1 MRDIARARAKLAV
14 ALAGLGLLGSLSGP
28 AAAGPA
34 SIGTIFGTPHIGG
47 RITAGDLDEVR
58 RDLTGH
64 FDKPMML
71 RVDPASHG
79 AEVMRIGLWLREQ
92 QPEIRLRDTCVG
104 ACAWFMLD
112 SGRSL
117 QVAKG
122 TVIAFG
128 AYAELWATIEIQ
140 LDRGDL
146 TIDDERSRASIQSF
160 KDRVP
165 AAVWKDAA
173 ALREAR
179 LTQARAP
186 AWVQDFVMSST
197 SLAVE
202 QLARDE
208 KDFNFRVY
216 TSPHRC
222 IWWVPD
228 AEGMRQLGLSVPDY
242 VPPDAARA
250 AKALGVPAKVIY
262 IGPALRELPSTAL
275 CEGDPTVKLHLP

>member
-1 MRDIARARAKLAV
+1 MRDIARAKAKLVA
-14 ALAGLGLLGSLSGP
+14 ALAGLAILGGLSGS

-47 RITAGDLDEVR
+47 KVTDGDLDEVR

-71 RVDPASHG
+71 RIDPASHG
-79 AEVMRIGLWLREQ
+79 AEVMRIGLWLRDQ
-92 QPEIRLRDTCVG
+92 QPAIRLRDTCVG

-117 QVAKG
+117 QVAKD

-128 AYAELWATIEIQ
+128 AYAELWAGIGIQ

-146 TIDDERSRASIQSF
+146 TIDDARSRASIRSF
-160 KDRVP
+160 KDRIP

-179 LTQARAP
+179 LTQSRVP

-197 SLAVE
+197 SLTVE

-228 AEGMRQLGLSVPDY
+228 AEGIRQLGLSVPGY

-250 AKALGVPAKVIY
+250 ARALGVPAKVIY
-262 IGPALRELPSTAL
+262 IGPALRELPPTSL
-275 CEGDPTVKLHLP
+275 CEGDPTLQLKLP

>member
-1 MRDIARARAKLAV
+1 MRDIARAKTRLVTAIT
-14 ALAGLGLLGSLSGP
+14 GLGLLSSLSGP
-28 AAAGPA
+28 AWAGPA

-47 RITAGDLDEVR
+47 KVTNGDLDEVR

-79 AEVMRIGLWLREQ
+79 AEVMRIGLWLRDQ
-92 QPEIRLRDTCVG
+92 QPAIRVRDTCVG

-117 QVAKG
+117 QVAKD

-128 AYAELWATIEIQ
+128 AYAELWSSIEIQ

-146 TIDDERSRASIQSF
+146 TIDDDRSRDSIRSF
-160 KDRVP
+160 KQRIP
-165 AAVWKDAA
+165 AAVWRDAA

-179 LTQARAP
+179 LTKARAP
-186 AWVQDFVMSST
+186 AWVQDFVMSTT
-197 SLAVE
+197 SLTVE

-208 KDFNFRVY
+208 KDFNFRVL

-222 IWWVPD
+222 VWWVPD
-228 AEGMRQLGLSVPDY
+228 AEGMRQLGLSVPGY
-242 VPPDAARA
+242 VPPDPARA
-250 AKALGVPAKVIY
+250 ATALRVPAKVIY
-262 IGPALRELPSTAL
+262 IGPALPELPPTAL
-275 CEGDPTVKLHLP
+275 CEGDPTLQLKLP